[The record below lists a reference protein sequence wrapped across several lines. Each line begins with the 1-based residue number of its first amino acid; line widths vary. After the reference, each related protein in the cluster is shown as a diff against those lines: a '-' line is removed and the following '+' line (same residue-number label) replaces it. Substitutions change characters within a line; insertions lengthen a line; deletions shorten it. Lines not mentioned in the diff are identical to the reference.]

1 MTDSRR
7 QTENARSAD
16 TLTHVEA
23 LERIAALESDLD
35 GLRSSGQMLAEFF
48 LRDILDVNM
57 PLDVIEMIG
66 RLMQKYLIERG
77 YAAEN
82 GKRFMNVRRNRFAV
96 GPGDVAGQ
104 SDAVANAAAFAH
116 FADTISP
123 ITVVGGDGRPYLAL
137 PLFTSLDTLDVFGV
151 LAVELKTVE
160 SLPEDVAAVAL
171 SIALSVTLQLERT
184 SRVAEAV
191 RSTQYAQAAARAHIS
206 LSGPRERD
214 DALRSV
220 ADLLETCEDVSGLAA
235 ITLTVDPPK
244 VVALRGAIDEEVAL
258 RVARAAAEA
267 GEADRIEGLRVL
279 QIRIEDTTESVL
291 LVQTRS
297 DLLPVEEEM
306 LGAITRAVSGAV
318 ARYRAGLTIES
329 LRRSATR
336 RLVEA
341 QERERS
347 MVAADIHDGVL
358 QQLGATAI
366 RLELAQSRVEQ
377 GDFAT
382 ARTIINNGADEIR
395 SCARDLRRL
404 LMELRPQV
412 LDDNGL
418 SAALNELGRQV
429 EGVTVN
435 VTSNV
440 PDDLG
445 NEFSITIFRI
455 VQEALTNIEK
465 HAKATHAG
473 VNVKIENDEINVEIR
488 DDGVG
493 YEAAVAGPS
502 AEGSHLGLLGMRER
516 ARMLGGRFSIEGGPG
531 RGTLIRAI
539 LPLAYGEAE
548 QEAVTAPD
556 HA

>member
-1 MTDSRR
+1 MNDSRR
-7 QTENARSAD
+7 KPENARPAG
-16 TLTHVEA
+16 TLTHEQA
-23 LERIAALESDLD
+23 LDRIAALESDLA

-48 LRDILDVNM
+48 LRDILEVNM
-57 PLDVIEMIG
+57 PLEVIEMIG
-66 RLMQKYLIERG
+66 RLMQKYMVERD
-77 YAAEN
+77 YAPD
-82 GKRFMNVRRNRFAV
+82 GGDHFMSVRRNRFAI
-96 GPGDVAGQ
+96 GPGDVAGK
-104 SDAVANAAAFAH
+104 SDAEATAAAFAH
-116 FADTISP
+116 FADEISP
-123 ITVVGGDGRPYLAL
+123 ITVTGGDGRPYLAL

-151 LAVELKTVE
+151 LAVELKSNE
-160 SLPEDVAAVAL
+160 SLPEDSAAVAL

-184 SRVAEAV
+184 SRVSEAV

-220 ADLLETCEDVSGLAA
+220 VDLLAGCDDVSGLAA
-235 ITLTVDPPK
+235 ITLTIDPPRI
-244 VVALRGAIDEEVAL
+244 VALRGAIDEETAL
-258 RVARAAAEA
+258 RVANAAV
-267 GEADRIEGLRVL
+267 GVSDADRIEGLRVL
-279 QIRIEDTTESVL
+279 QIRIEDTIESVL

-297 DLLPVEEEM
+297 DLTPVEEEM

-382 ARTIINNGADEIR
+382 ARTIINDGADEIR

-418 SAALNELGRQV
+418 SAALHELGRQV
-429 EGVTVN
+429 DGVDVTVA
-435 VTSNV
+435 SHV

-465 HAKATHAG
+465 HAKAAHAG
-473 VNVKIENDEINVEIR
+473 VNVKIENEEIDIEIR

-531 RGTLIRAI
+531 RGTMIRAI
-539 LPLAYGEAE
+539 LPLTQGALQHE
-548 QEAVTAPD
+548 VVITPD
-556 HA
+556 PD